1 MAIDTIGTNAIAN
14 DAVTAAKIPA
24 GAVDADITAIPDGS
38 VTTAKLAA
46 DAVTAAKLA
55 DDSVVTANIVDG
67 AVTTAKG
74 GGAFNGRRNYI
85 INGDFQI
92 AQRANSASVGNGTYV
107 SLDRWKAWA
116 GSAATVFSKQDH
128 TVGQTD
134 VPQASFYA
142 RAVVSA
148 NSASGAYSTI
158 NQHIENVLL
167 SNSQQMTLSFYAK
180 ASSAGLKI
188 GIEPIQNFGTGGSP
202 SSRVL
207 IAGTAKT
214 LTTSWARYTHT
225 FTFGSVSGKS
235 IGTTADSSSFEIG
248 FWLSGGSDYNARTG
262 SIGNQA
268 GTFEIS
274 HVQLENGPTATPFEN
289 LSQSETLLLCQ
300 RYYNKGGDSFTYG
313 QVFSCNTGS
322 NAYCWVRYPVQMRAA
337 PSLTLTSSGQALY
350 VSGNSKTINGR
361 VPQNADRVGFQYNLQ
376 VNGVAGSAGH
386 FDASAPF
393 YVAEAEL

>member
-1 MAIDTIGTNAIAN
+1 MASNAKNLAELLNNESTI
-14 DAVTAAKIPA
+14 AV
-24 GAVDADITAIPDGS
+24 ADVADGS
-38 VTTAKLAA
+38 ITTAKLAA
-46 DAVTAAKLA
+46 DAVTSAKLA

-85 INGDFQI
+85 INGDFSI
-92 AQRANSASVGNGTYV
+92 AQRATSASSVAGQYV
-107 SLDRWKAWA
+107 SLDRWKTWA

-158 NQHIENVLL
+158 NHHIENVLL

-188 GIEPIQNFGTGGSP
+188 AIEPIQNFGTGGSP

-207 IAGTAKT
+207 GTGSQLSTKT

-225 FTFGSVSGKS
+225 FTFGSVSGKT
-235 IGTTADSSSFEIG
+235 IGTAADSSSFEIG
-248 FWLSGGSDYNARTG
+248 FWLSAGSDFNARTG

-300 RYYNKGGDSFTYG
+300 RYYNKGGDSYTYG
-313 QVFSCNTGS
+313 AVFSCNTNS
-322 NAYCWVRYPVQMRAA
+322 NAYSWVRYPVQMRAS
-337 PSLTLTSSGQALY
+337 PSVSLTSTGQALY
-350 VSGNSKTINGR
+350 VAGASRSISNR
-361 VPQNADRVGFQYNLQ
+361 VPQNGDRVGFQYNL
-376 VNGVAGSAGH
+376 VVSGVAGNAGH
-386 FDASAPF
+386 FDATAPF
-393 YVAEAEL
+393 YVADAEL

>member
-92 AQRANSASVGNGTYV
+92 AQRANSATVGNGTYV

-116 GSAATVFSKQDH
+116 GSATTVFSRQDH

>member
-1 MAIDTIGTNAIAN
+1 MASNAKNLAELLN
-14 DAVTAAKIPA
+14 TDSTVA
-24 GAVDADITAIPDGS
+24 AVDVADGS
-38 VTTAKLAA
+38 ITTAKLAA

-67 AVTTAKG
+67 AVTNAKG

-85 INGDFQI
+85 INGDFAI
-92 AQRANSASVGNGTYV
+92 SQRATSASSGNGTYV
-107 SLDRWKAWA
+107 SLDRWKTWA

-188 GIEPIQNFGTGGSP
+188 GIEPIQNFGAGGSP
-202 SSRVL
+202 SGRVL
-207 IAGTAKT
+207 GTGSQLSTKT

-225 FTFGSVSGKS
+225 FTFGSISGKTL
-235 IGTTADSSSFEIG
+235 GTTENSDNFEIG

-300 RYYNKGGDSFTYG
+300 RYYVKGGDSFTYG
-313 QVFSCNTGS
+313 QVFSCNTAS
-322 NAYCWVRYPVQMRAA
+322 NAYCWVRHPQQMRAA
-337 PSLTLTSSGQALY
+337 PTITLTSTGQALY
-350 VSGNSKTINGR
+350 VAGGSRTISNR
-361 VPQNADRVGFQYNLQ
+361 VPQNSDRVGFQYNL
-376 VNGVAGSAGH
+376 VVSGVAGNAGH
-386 FDASAPF
+386 FDATAPF